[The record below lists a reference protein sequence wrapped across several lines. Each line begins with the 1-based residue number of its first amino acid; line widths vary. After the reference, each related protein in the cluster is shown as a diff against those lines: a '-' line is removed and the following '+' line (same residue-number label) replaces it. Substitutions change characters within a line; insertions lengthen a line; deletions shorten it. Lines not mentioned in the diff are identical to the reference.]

1 MKKLNVVPI
10 QELKTTGF
18 TNDHVIQHGK
28 IYLPETYPV
37 LGMSFDHVKL
47 SKEKLVVDRIYIV
60 NDYGDKEFNQLGR
73 AGGAVTPEE
82 YRELLSD
89 IKMGWKLTEPFI
101 VLFKVVADNGDIS
114 YRCITGHTRLR
125 VCEEL
130 GITNIPAYIYERT
143 TENDSALRGELSEMG
158 ILSQDIKSSCAP
170 VKKEDIIVECLRAIE
185 EGWLS
190 LKSITS
196 QISAADVVLA
206 RMNRLC
212 SRTSFKKKTI
222 TEMAYTVVQRAPS
235 FEGSKVLPWT
245 NKEAVKWMK
254 ERGYPVYEKYMDK
267 EVLEKL
273 KMIYWPTTYTLA
285 EKHLVACTKLAND
298 HDIEV
303 RMVFHTETLTSD
315 PKGQYESYSLKAHT
329 VIKSSLQNI
338 QTIFFGGAK
347 IVGTKVKLYAMFPAI
362 ESEHNLDKLRLFDR
376 VAYDGSFKS

>member
-1 MKKLNVVPI
+1 MTNSNIVPI

-18 TNDHVIQHGK
+18 KNDHVILHDK
-28 IYLPETYPV
+28 IFNYETYPV
-37 LGMSFDHVKL
+37 LGMSFDHVKW
-47 SKEKLVVDRIYIV
+47 SIKGLVVDINLIV

-82 YRELLSD
+82 YRSLKLD
-89 IKMGWKLTEPFI
+89 ILRGWKLTEPFI
-101 VLFKVVADNGDIS
+101 VLFKVVAEDGSIS

-143 TENDSALRGELSEMG
+143 TDNDSALRGELSEMG

-206 RMNRLC
+206 RMKRLC
-212 SRTSFKKKTI
+212 TRTSFVKKTI
-222 TEMAYTVVQRAPS
+222 TEMAYTVVQRAPT

-245 NKEAVKWMK
+245 IKESVKWMK
-254 ERGYPVYEKYMDK
+254 EREYPVYEKYMDK
-267 EVLEKL
+267 EVLDKL
-273 KMIYWPTTYTLA
+273 KMI
-285 EKHLVACTKLAND
+285 
-298 HDIEV
+298 
-303 RMVFHTETLTSD
+303 
-315 PKGQYESYSLKAHT
+315 
-329 VIKSSLQNI
+329 
-338 QTIFFGGAK
+338 
-347 IVGTKVKLYAMFPAI
+347 
-362 ESEHNLDKLRLFDR
+362 
-376 VAYDGSFKS
+376 